1 MANER
6 LRQFAGNLNSFSLV
20 DVVEEVL
27 SDIED
32 DIVQIQQAQL
42 ERGEK
47 ADNTFMPEY
56 DEETL
61 VNRGSGIKS
70 SNGLIALYD
79 TGSFWGGM
87 RAMAGFG
94 LLEIDSNDTKS
105 DMLIE
110 IYGEEILG
118 LNKVSL
124 DRLKEITTPLIRDKV
139 KEKLRV

>member
-6 LRQFAGNLNSFSLV
+6 LRQFAGKLNNFSIV

-32 DIVQIQQAQL
+32 DIIQIQQAQL

-47 ADNTFMPEY
+47 ADNTFMPKY
-56 DEETL
+56 SKSTL
-61 VNRGSGIKS
+61 LSREVKS

-79 TGSFWGGM
+79 TGDFWGGM
-87 RAMAGFG
+87 RAMSGFG
-94 LLEIDSNDTKS
+94 LLEIDSKDTKA

>member
-1 MANER
+1 MANEK
-6 LRQFAGNLNSFSLV
+6 LRQFAGKLNSFSLV

-27 SDIED
+27 SEIED
-32 DIVQIQQAQL
+32 DIIRIQQDQL

-56 DEETL
+56 SENTL
-61 VNRGSGIKS
+61 ENRDVKS

-79 TGSFWGGM
+79 TGDFWGGI

-94 LLEIDSNDTKS
+94 LLEIDSKDTKA